1 MALMCILVWYGQT
14 WILRKTGNHEP
25 KNFYFIGNGKGKFVG
40 AVYDMIGDLHWYVE
54 PRSRKK
60 GYLGRALSHAILP
73 HLARSRRKQEISI
86 DEENIGEENYNDSLN
101 VAMGA
106 GFRIKRTPQ
115 QRTICV
121 QDLKP
126 YKTLPLEITHVGMD
140 RERLAELKRD
150 MSEVVGKLWCIQAE
164 VEMKLGKTYYTRQ
177 LQGFVN
183 DLKKYRTLKMED
195 ALIYFEDSQARRKSA
210 IKRETNNLS

>member
-1 MALMCILVWYGQT
+1 M
-14 WILRKTGNHEP
+14 
-25 KNFYFIGNGKGKFVG
+25 
-40 AVYDMIGDLHWYVE
+40 YDMIGDLHWYVE